1 MATGTVTA
9 PEPKVDAKTETTE
22 TYTAQPVTLMQR
34 INGLLCEIFEGH
46 EDEDHDYVA
55 RARGM

>member
-9 PEPKVDAKTETTE
+9 PEPKVDTKTETAE
-22 TYTAQPVTLMQR
+22 TYTAQPVTLTQR
-34 INGLLCEIFEGH
+34 IKRVLCEISEGH
-46 EDEDHDYVA
+46 EDYIE